1 MTLLKLVKTLA
12 VTAFAVITTLTVVS
26 CKKETDNKPSDHT
39 AEPSSTAVSSDIVTD
54 VPTAEPTPAP
64 VITKGNFNLD
74 DIAAGDKV
82 SVFTVETVETK
93 DDIKTIV
100 FNGILTV
107 NGLLSKNDDGT
118 CYFTYTE
125 EFASFL
131 PTPDGKEKEGHITL
145 DKTKALEIFGAEE
158 GAFSMT
164 VRDYTLTV
172 SEKITESVTEFEKQ
186 ESDYGIIS

>member
-118 CYFTYTE
+118 CYLRIQKNSHPSSPLLTE
-125 EFASFL
+125 RKRKVTSPL
-131 PTPDGKEKEGHITL
+131 IKLRHLKYSVPR
-145 DKTKALEIFGAEE
+145 KALF
-158 GAFSMT
+158 
-164 VRDYTLTV
+164 
-172 SEKITESVTEFEKQ
+172 Q
-186 ESDYGIIS
+186 

>member
-1 MTLLKLVKTLA
+1 MTLQRLIKTLA
-12 VTAFAVITTLTVVS
+12 VTAFAVITSLSVIS
-26 CKKETDNKPSDHT
+26 CKKGEDNTPSAHT
-39 AEPSSTAVSSDIVTD
+39 AEPSSTAVASDIATE

-64 VITKGNFNLD
+64 VITKGNFDLNN
-74 DIAAGDKV
+74 IAAGDKV
-82 SVFTVETVETK
+82 SVFTAESVETK
-93 DDIKTIV
+93 ENIKTIV
-100 FNGILTV
+100 FKGILTI

-118 CYFTYTE
+118 CSFTYTE

-131 PTPDGKEKEGHITL
+131 PSPDGKKKEGHITL
-145 DKTKALEIFGAEE
+145 DETKALEVFGATE

-172 SEKITESVTEFEKQ
+172 SDEITESVTEFEKQ